1 VDVNFYKGEIK
12 MRSTSAFFALSLS
25 AGFLPVVALAGGP
38 NEPSGTTPANATV
51 GSLAVNAGRVLC
63 TAAINSNGS
72 IATTP
77 TGSFVTTGTGRLT
90 KGQYAVVFKGPC
102 GNVQAVNG
110 WFHSVHVDTLTTG
123 ALGPTICT
131 TADLAGNPA
140 GVFVIC
146 FCPPFNP
153 GFSSACD
160 TSFELSA
167 SR

>member
-1 VDVNFYKGEIK
+1 
-12 MRSTSAFFALSLS
+12 MRNTSAFFALSLC
-25 AGFLPVVALAGGP
+25 AGLLPGVALAGSP

-51 GSLAVNAGRVLC
+51 GSLALNAGRVLC

-72 IATTP
+72 IATTL
-77 TGSFVTTGTGRLT
+77 TGSFIDSTKTGRLT
-90 KGQYAVVFKGPC
+90 KGQYAVVVFKGPC

-110 WFHSVHVDTLTTG
+110 WFHTVQVDTLSTG
-123 ALGPTICT
+123 ALGPTSCT
-131 TADLAGNPA
+131 TADLGGNPS

-146 FCPPFNP
+146 FCPPFVP